1 MTEDIPE
8 DVFLKDL
15 VTFGKRQRVTKQVEE
30 KIKFSC
36 FKFPSGKE
44 TEKYGTDFWTLW
56 ERARLGFF
64 KRTASKHV
72 YYQG

>member
-30 KIKFSC
+30 KINFSC